1 MTSPIQDLVVVGGG
15 AAGLNAA
22 RTCRTLYPDKR
33 VTLVDS
39 EPVIGY
45 YRTVLPMFMVGRFAE
60 ERLFFWRPEDDPG
73 LSVRLGVEVTALDR
87 GAHRLTLDDGG
98 ELEYRRLIL
107 ASGGRPLVPP
117 ACAVDPL
124 PRGVF
129 PVRGLEMARAIRD
142 WLPGH
147 RELVVLGGGLVGT
160 KTSLNLT
167 LGGYPAILVEREG
180 HLLPTVLSADSAR
193 SIAAH
198 VAALGVDIRT
208 NTTVDELRAD
218 PKGVLEAVR
227 ISGEWVPCT
236 TLLVGVGSQPDL
248 GFLDGTGL
256 VENGEL
262 KVSPA
267 LRTADPDIFAVGD
280 TVTIE
285 TRDGGRHQPWT
296 WPQAVT
302 QGKLAGANAFRPAP
316 RPLPRVTR
324 VNAQNIAGKAAM
336 ILSGPDPESNVD
348 VVSRPGP
355 EEGIWREFFLDEGR
369 IVGGALVGDIAGA
382 GPLHATM
389 VRGDDMTDGAL
400 DALKTRTRAFAS
412 GTWGRLAQ
420 KRRAAVYTEGNQ
432 E

>member
-1 MTSPIQDLVVVGGG
+1 MASPTQDLVVVGGG

-22 RTCRTLYPDKR
+22 RTCRTLYPDKQ

-39 EPVIGY
+39 EPTIGY
-45 YRTVLPMFMVGRFAE
+45 YRTVLPMFMAGRFAE
-60 ERLFFWRPEDDPG
+60 ERLFFWKPEDDPG
-73 LSVRLGVEVTALDR
+73 LTVRLCAEVTALDR
-87 GAHRLTLDDGG
+87 AGHRLTLDDG
-98 ELEYRRLIL
+98 EVLEYGRLIL
-107 ASGGRPLVPP
+107 ASGGRPLMPP

-124 PRGVF
+124 PAGVF
-129 PVRGLEMARAIRD
+129 PVRSLEMARAIRD

-147 RELVVLGGGLVGT
+147 RDLVVLGGGLVGT

-167 LGGYPAILVEREG
+167 LGGYPAILVEKEG

-208 NTTVDELRAD
+208 NATVEELRTDDA
-218 PKGVLEAVR
+218 GALEAVR
-227 ISGEWVPCT
+227 IAGEWMPCT

-262 KVSPA
+262 SVSPA
-267 LRTADPDIFAVGD
+267 LQTADPHIFAVGD
-280 TVTIE
+280 TVTIK

-302 QGKLAGANAFRPAP
+302 QGKLAGANAFRSAP

-355 EEGIWREFFLDEGR
+355 EEGIWREFFLDDGR

-382 GPLHATM
+382 GPLHAAM
-389 VRGDDMTDGAL
+389 IRGDDMTGRAL
-400 DALKTRTRAFAS
+400 DALKVRTRAFDS
-412 GTWGRLAQ
+412 GAWRRLAQ
-420 KRRAAVYTEGNQ
+420 KRRACVYAEGN
-432 E
+432 

>member
-1 MTSPIQDLVVVGGG
+1 MAFPTQDLVVVGGG

-22 RTCRTLYPDKR
+22 RTCRTLYPGKR
-33 VTLVDS
+33 VTVVDG
-39 EPVIGY
+39 EAVIGY
-45 YRTVLPMFMVGRFAE
+45 YRTVLPMFMAGRLAE
-60 ERLFFWRPEDDPG
+60 ERLFFWRPEDDPD
-73 LSVRLGVEVTALDR
+73 LTARLGVEVTALDR
-87 GAHRLTLDDGG
+87 SGHRLTLDDGG

-107 ASGGRPLVPP
+107 ASGGRSLIPP
-117 ACAVDPL
+117 ACAADPL
-124 PRGVF
+124 PGGVF

-160 KTSLNLT
+160 KTALNLT
-167 LGGYPAILVEREG
+167 LGGFPAILVEREK

-198 VAALGVDIRT
+198 VAALGIDIRT
-208 NTTVDELRAD
+208 DATVGELRTDAA
-218 PKGVLEAVR
+218 GALEAVR
-227 ISGEWVPCT
+227 IAGEWVPCT
-236 TLLVGVGSQPDL
+236 TLLIGVGSQPDL

-256 VENGEL
+256 TVNGEL
-262 KVSPA
+262 RVSPS
-267 LRTADPDIFAVGD
+267 LRTKDPHIFAVGD
-280 TVTIE
+280 AITIE
-285 TRDGGRHQPWT
+285 TGDGGRHQPWT

-316 RPLPRVTR
+316 RPLPRLTR
-324 VNAQNIAGKAAM
+324 VNAQNMAGKAAM
-336 ILSGPDPESNVD
+336 ILSGPSPDADLE

-355 EEGIWREFFLDEGR
+355 EEGIWRQFFLDHGR

-382 GPLHATM
+382 GPLHAAM

-400 DALKTRTRAFAS
+400 DALKVRTRAFAS

-420 KRRAAVYTEGNQ
+420 KRRAHVHTEGN
-432 E
+432 